1 MTTKLRKIWLK
12 YSNNEDKIL
21 EKFSN
26 NRRNIIKNI
35 IKDIILNKKEQLYL
49 KITTDSYLDDISS
62 LSNDW
67 SIEVDISNT
76 EWKYVKEKEEIREK
90 FKKYIDKLI
99 DNNIN
104 FLYEIKKDPET
115 IFEDLK
121 KERLLTLERNNNL
134 NINLKN
140 YTIEKKTAEEE
151 KIEDLPFNITLEQF
165 VEYINKTL
173 DFLEWKMIGIKDKT
187 IFNFIKE
194 IDEWLSLIDF
204 INIKSTFLEEDDI
217 DFITQY
223 KLTWIMS
230 SFFIDTYMEKY
241 IKDNLIHIWYFII
254 DELKDIKK
262 FYKDNLKILNNKK
275 FDKEFKDFIEKEEN
289 KWYKK
294 IIDYFDN
301 NKKQKFYK
309 DFNDSYYFV
318 IKKSNTKNFVNIINI
333 YLKEILDINIKSI
346 EQKTININNKT
357 DKKIRLKE
365 NETRWFV
372 YYETS
377 WLYLLWFD
385 SVFIIK

>member
-21 EKFSN
+21 KKFNN
-26 NRRNIIKNI
+26 NRRKIIRNIIKN
-35 IKDIILNKKEQLYL
+35 IILNKKEQLYL
-49 KITTDSYLDDISS
+49 KITSSSYLDDISS

-67 SIEVDISNT
+67 SIELDISNT
-76 EWKYVKEKEEIREK
+76 EWKYIKEKEEIREE

-99 DNNIN
+99 DNNID
-104 FLYEIKKDPET
+104 FLYEIRKDPET

-134 NINLKN
+134 NINLKK
-140 YTIEKKTAEEE
+140 YTTGKKTTEER
-151 KIEDLPFNITLEQF
+151 IEDLPFNITLEQF

-217 DFITQY
+217 DFIIQY

-230 SFFIDTYMEKY
+230 SFFIDAYMKKY
-241 IKDNLIHIWYFII
+241 IKNNLIHIWYFII

-309 DFNDSYYFV
+309 DFNDGYYFV
-318 IKKSNTKNFVNIINI
+318 IKKSNTKNFVNIINT
-333 YLKEILDINIKSI
+333 YLKGILDINIKSI
-346 EQKTININNKT
+346 EQKTIHISNKT
-357 DKKIRLKE
+357 DRKIRLKE
-365 NETRWFV
+365 NETRWFI
-372 YYETS
+372 YYEIS